1 MGSRVGNEY
10 RAQTQAESIHFLNG
24 FKANM
29 TIRVKVY
36 APGFVSHDSVGT
48 LYKKL
53 KLPIP
58 LRLVIACSV
67 NYGQAKRNT
76 RLKDGDIVTFLFPTA
91 GG

>member
-1 MGSRVGNEY
+1 
-10 RAQTQAESIHFLNG
+10 
-24 FKANM
+24 M

-36 APGFVSHDSVGT
+36 APGFVSHDSIDPDGFVELAEGDSVGT

-76 RLKDGDIVTFLFPTA
+76 RLKDGDIVTFLFPIA